1 MAPKRVRITSHIVL
15 ISYYPNIKT
24 CINWY
29 LDIDLCKQ
37 IDNVAESYTVDKLK
51 NMYNFLNKNG
61 YVYYIK
67 YDNRLCGDVTLQ
79 RSGEISIV
87 ISKEYQN
94 KHIGRLVV
102 GEIENIAKDL
112 SYKKLIAKV
121 YNFNNQS
128 LKMFRHCG
136 FNTDRLENNIYHL
149 LKEI

>member
-1 MAPKRVRITSHIVL
+1 M
-15 ISYYPNIKT
+15 SYYPNIKT

-112 SYKKLIAKV
+112 SYNKLIAKV